1 MRARQGP
8 TTELA
13 VPHEAAFAE
22 VLDAHGYLH
31 IPQLA
36 HIEVDGSNPCPAE
49 KDIAGRLHEILSTH
63 HSLGVVGIGA
73 WPEVTLV
80 PRCPCLVDLPE
91 GRGAPSTCRG
101 QGEVRTT

>member
-49 KDIAGRLHEILSTH
+49 KDIAGPLHKLAELLGKFLVIDMRDQGRVILD
-63 HSLGVVGIGA
+63 A
-73 WPEVTLV
+73 V
-80 PRCPCLVDLPE
+80 PSIYFPGEPGE
-91 GRGAPSTCRG
+91 CR
-101 QGEVRTT
+101 QARASASFF